1 MKHAPDELVRFAGW
15 LADESAAIVK
25 RLFRSGISVE
35 LKPDGSPVTLADRQA
50 EAAIRRLIGTAYPE
64 HGVIGEEY
72 GEDRP
77 ESEFV
82 WVLDPIDGTK
92 SFITGRPTF
101 GTLIALLHESR
112 PLVGI
117 IDHPALGAGE
127 RWVGAVG
134 HPTQMNG
141 SPVHTRPCPE
151 PGNAALFASSPHA
164 FVGDAE
170 AAFGRVRAATR
181 QVLYGSDCYGFG
193 LIASGFADLQ
203 VDAQMG
209 IHDYLAA
216 VPVVEGAG
224 GIMTD
229 WSGRRLTLA
238 SGDRTIAAGDPRLQQ
253 QVLAMLSSA

>member
-1 MKHAPDELVRFAGW
+1 MKQTPDELVRFAGW
-15 LADESAAIVK
+15 LADESAAILK

-50 EAAIRRLIGTAYPE
+50 EAAIRRMIGTAYPE

-92 SFITGRPTF
+92 SFVTGRPTF
-101 GTLIALLHESR
+101 GTLIALMREAR

-117 IDHPALGAGE
+117 IDHPALNE
-127 RWVGAVG
+127 RWIGAVG
-134 HPTQMNG
+134 HPTLMNG
-141 SPVHTRPCPE
+141 SPVRTRSCPE
-151 PGNAALFASSPHA
+151 PAKAALFASSPHA
-164 FVGDAE
+164 FIDDAE
-170 AAFGRVRAATR
+170 AAFGRVRVATR

-229 WSGRRLTLA
+229 WNGQPLTLA
-238 SGDRTIAAGDPRLQQ
+238 SGDRVIAAGDPRLQQ
-253 QVLAMLSSA
+253 QVLDMLASAG